1 MMRRTSLPRG
11 LQHGLV
17 SLAVAGLALSGCGE
31 EEAPVV
37 SSTHGSK
44 VAVVGT
50 TDCERHVDSDEYL
63 DDGSEVMR
71 ETFECDLAMSDPRA
85 SGHEVWHIVT
95 TFRDPSDVLAR
106 WTGKGTLT
114 NDQGTWTAT
123 GGGIIDLTSDGYN
136 QGQQVYVGNDGY
148 EGLTMRVLISGTN
161 ANMTYAGWIEP
172 AA

>member
-1 MMRRTSLPRG
+1 MRRTILPRG

-17 SLAVAGLALSGCGE
+17 GLAVAGLALSGCGKDE
-31 EEAPVV
+31 TSLA

-50 TDCERHVDSDEYL
+50 TDCEVQVDSDEYL

-95 TFRDPSDVLAR
+95 RFRKPSDVLAR

-114 NDQGTWTAT
+114 NDRGTWIAT
-123 GGGIIDLTSDGYN
+123 GAGIIDLASDGYN
-136 QGQQVYVGNDGY
+136 QGKQVYVGNDGY
-148 EGLTMRVLISGTN
+148 EGLTMHVLISGTN
-161 ANMTYAGWIEP
+161 ANMTYAGWIQP
-172 AA
+172 VA